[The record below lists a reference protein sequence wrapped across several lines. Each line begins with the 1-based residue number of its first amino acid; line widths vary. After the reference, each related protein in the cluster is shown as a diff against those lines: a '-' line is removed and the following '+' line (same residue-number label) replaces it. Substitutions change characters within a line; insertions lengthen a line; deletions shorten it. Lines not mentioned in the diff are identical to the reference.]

1 MIYRILK
8 TSLKI
13 IVGLLVLLTSVYF
26 LGPKPTKPTF
36 TQPLFSPAPDL
47 LTLEKNIIETER
59 QTPGLR
65 EGNAA
70 TILWADSTKKAKT
83 KVAFLYLHG
92 FGASHREGEPV
103 SLDIAKQFGGNI
115 FLARLFEHGIDK
127 GEDNLLT
134 FNAED
139 YYQSAEK
146 ALYVAKQLG
155 DSVVILATSGGGA
168 LSLFLASRH
177 PEIKGLVTYSPA
189 VSLNSGLTSV
199 LSGHWGLQLAR
210 LVQGKNHNDW
220 IFKNPIQKNYWTN
233 HQRLE
238 AVVQFA
244 VFQKN
249 TMQSSTFERVKCPV
263 FLGYYYENETRQDST
278 VSVAAM
284 KDMFEQLGTPPQYKR
299 AVSFPQAAA
308 HVITSDLTTDA
319 WQSVEAESVRFLK
332 EVMGL

>member
-1 MIYRILK
+1 M
-8 TSLKI
+8 
-13 IVGLLVLLTSVYF
+13 LLLLIFVYF
-26 LGPKPTKPTF
+26 LGPKPAKPTF
-36 TQPLFSPAPDL
+36 TQPFFSPASDL
-47 LTLEKNIIETER
+47 ISLEKNIIETER
-59 QTPGLR
+59 QMYGLR

-103 SLDIAKQFGGNI
+103 SIDIAKQFGGNI
-115 FLARLFEHGIDK
+115 FLARLFEHGIEK

-146 ALYVAKQLG
+146 ALHVARQLG
-155 DSVVILATSGGGA
+155 DSVVVLATSGGA
-168 LSLFLASRH
+168 AMSLFLASRH
-177 PEIKGLVTYSPA
+177 PEIKCLVTYSPA
-189 VSLNSGLTSV
+189 VSLNSGLTNV
-199 LSGHWGLQLAR
+199 LAGHWGLQIAR

-220 IFKNPIQKNYWTN
+220 TFRNPKQRNFWTN

-238 AVVQFA
+238 SRGAICC
-244 VFQKN
+244 FQKN
-249 TMQSSTFERVKCPV
+249 TMQRSTFERVKCPV
-263 FLGYYYENETRQDST
+263 FLGYYYENEIRQDST
-278 VSVAAM
+278 VSVDAM
-284 KDMFEQLGTPPQYKR
+284 QEMFGQLGTPPQYKR
-299 AVSFPQAAA
+299 AVSFPKAAA

-332 EVMGL
+332 EVVGL